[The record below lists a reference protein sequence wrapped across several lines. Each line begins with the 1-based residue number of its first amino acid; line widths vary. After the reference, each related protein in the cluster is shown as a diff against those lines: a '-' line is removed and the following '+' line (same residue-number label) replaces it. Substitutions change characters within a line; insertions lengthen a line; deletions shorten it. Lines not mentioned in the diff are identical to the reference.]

1 MAKAQ
6 ANGLFADRLGSSQ
19 YAKDVL
25 TSHPTLTAA
34 YVAYEESSEQADQ
47 LFLAH
52 AKKQTISKGL
62 AKTGRF
68 LPYWYRDTA
77 QQNAV
82 ANNGERAYRAALNF
96 MPDLILMDVPM
107 PNWDGYETTKVF
119 KYVPQLQYIP
129 MIFVTAQLEEAKN
142 AFEYGAAD

>member
-1 MAKAQ
+1 
-6 ANGLFADRLGSSQ
+6 
-19 YAKDVL
+19 
-25 TSHPTLTAA
+25 
-34 YVAYEESSEQADQ
+34 
-47 LFLAH
+47 
-52 AKKQTISKGL
+52 
-62 AKTGRF
+62 
-68 LPYWYRDTA
+68 
-77 QQNAV
+77 
-82 ANNGERAYRAALNF
+82 